1 MLLKGKGLGGCG
13 GGGRAASIPLQ
24 RGGGGSPLR
33 KGKVLFDMAVAG
45 WVTTA
50 ESLPPGGRGW
60 GMSRGA
66 VTGR

>member
-24 RGGGGSPLR
+24 RGGGSPLR

-50 ESLPPGGRGW
+50 ESLPPGV
-60 GMSRGA
+60 GA
-66 VTGR
+66 GGCQEGP